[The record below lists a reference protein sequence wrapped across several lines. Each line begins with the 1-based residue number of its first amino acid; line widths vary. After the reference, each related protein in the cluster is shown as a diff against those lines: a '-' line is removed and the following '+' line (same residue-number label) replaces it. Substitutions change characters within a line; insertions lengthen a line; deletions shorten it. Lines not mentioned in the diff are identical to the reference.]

1 MASSFA
7 VTHEQRPAA
16 WIEIDLAE
24 RERFLD
30 AQTGTPQDHDQ
41 ASQPVAVRP
50 SPAPR
55 ITAMISSTWGGSA
68 G

>member
-1 MASSFA
+1 MLA
-7 VTHEQRPAA
+7 PAA
-16 WIEIDLAE
+16 GFGSQIGLAQ

-41 ASQPVAVRP
+41 ASQSLAVRP
-50 SPAPR
+50 FVCAR